1 MASCIAH
8 ALSLVR
14 DVAGPCVAL
23 PCPCRVTGRQ
33 EHGRARMWYMRPT
46 ARRGRGVRRAHR
58 ARSQERRAARSRAP
72 WGKGRRGLV
81 QDGPG
86 IFSVGCSVGLSQ
98 IFVDDGIIFWIFL
111 CGLAAGAF
119 CFLLLFFEL
128 QSVLE
133 AFHLRER
140 VSPQLSWGFIT
151 SRHALPAYIA
161 GEATHHRE
169 APSCCPSSP
178 PRAVGSLLLD
188 GSLRSRQARFGRRQ
202 FLSWKTPRM
211 TSI

>member
-1 MASCIAH
+1 MRGS
-8 ALSLVR
+8 
-14 DVAGPCVAL
+14 AL
-23 PCPCRVTGRQ
+23 PVSRD
-33 EHGRARMWYMRPT
+33 RAAGAWESTDVVYET
-46 ARRGRGVRRAHR
+46 QQRGADAVFGAHTLR
-58 ARSQERRAARSRAP
+58 ARSAARPARSRAP
-72 WGKGRRGLV
+72 RQGAKGISTGRTGYIQRRLQRWSQPNIRWYLLIGFFVCRGRL
-81 QDGPG
+81 PG
-86 IFSVGCSVGLSQ
+86 RSF
-98 IFVDDGIIFWIFL
+98 FL
-111 CGLAAGAF
+111 CV
-119 CFLLLFFEL
+119 EL